1 MTGLKHSLILSTIS
15 ILNTSELNIFIWM
28 FEIHAR
34 MSGGHDKSSN
44 GFVSFSDGNKDKI
57 PTMQRQK
64 YFVFK

>member
-1 MTGLKHSLILSTIS
+1 
-15 ILNTSELNIFIWM
+15 M